1 MKSPKVRRIGI
12 VVGDDEIRAA
22 QEVDGRLVTAK
33 VTVTDDLKRCMR
45 KLLTSS
51 PFVGRTVAV
60 GIEGRSVLVE
70 SLVIPARTS
79 STPAQICAERL
90 RGDPVFDEQDAALG
104 VATSVASGT
113 GGESMVILAAVR
125 RERIAAVMDACR
137 DLGMSVHA
145 VESAA
150 LASWRAW
157 DGQGNQL
164 RLVRTGLQDI
174 VLAGTDGR
182 LAFCRVVDGRL
193 SPSELRATISRA
205 GALFA
210 GSFGELVV
218 DGPVEDDLQV
228 VARGLGLTVS
238 KAPKQSGDATSLGLS
253 RDGDILTEFTP
264 PEERSKRVKRT
275 VRKARF
281 GLITAGS
288 ALVVLAG
295 LFGWRQ
301 VMALEIDKSRLET
314 DQRLEEQARID
325 LAALQSQHAER
336 QLVARRVDDARPGHL
351 TSRLFAVLVNAAPG
365 HLLIEA
371 IDITDLAVAAPAST
385 SKRRGRTK
393 PKEEEAPAG
402 PTARKLVVRLGGL
415 AADNTEV
422 ADFATNLLDS
432 QAFTDVRVETS
443 ERILLADGTDGEH
456 FRIYAEAE
464 TR

>member
-22 QEVDGRLVTAK
+22 QDVDGRLVTAK

-70 SLVIPARTS
+70 SLVVPARTS
-79 STPAQICAERL
+79 STPRQLCAERL
-90 RGDPVFDEQDAALG
+90 RGDPIFDEQDAALG
-104 VATSVASGT
+104 VATSQASGA

-137 DLGMSVHA
+137 ELGMSVHA
-145 VESAA
+145 VEAAA

-157 DGQGNQL
+157 EGQGNQL

-174 VLAGTDGR
+174 VLAGTDDR

-193 SPSELRATISRA
+193 SAHELRATISRA

-210 GSFGELVV
+210 GSFTELVV
-218 DGPVEDDLQV
+218 DGPFEDELAA
-228 VARGLGLTVS
+228 VARGLSLTVS
-238 KAPKQSGDATSLGLS
+238 KAPGGNGDAPALGLATE
-253 RDGDILTEFTP
+253 GEILTEFTP
-264 PEERSKRVKRT
+264 PEERSKRAKQR

-301 VMALEIDKSRLET
+301 VMALEIEKSRLET
-314 DQRLEEQARID
+314 NARLEEQARQD
-325 LAALQSQHAER
+325 LTALQTQFAER
-336 QLVARRVDDARPGHL
+336 QSVERRVEDARPGHL
-351 TSRLFAVLVNAAPG
+351 TSRLFAVLVNAAPEG
-365 HLLIEA
+365 VLIQEIEISDVEQA
-371 IDITDLAVAAPAST
+371 KPAST

-393 PKEEEAPAG
+393 SKEDEAPKG
-402 PTARKLVVRLGGL
+402 PTPRRLVVKLGGL
-415 AADNTEV
+415 AGGNSAV
-422 ADFATNLLDS
+422 SGFATNLLDS
-432 QAFTDVRVETS
+432 QAFTDVRIETS